1 MTRDTMTTVLIG
13 IDDTDNDTSRGTGWL
28 ARQLLAECV
37 RRGHRPV
44 GVTRQQFL
52 LDPRI
57 PYTTHNS
64 GACVSVRTQDGTV
77 PFEFAFDFV
86 AGLSAEG
93 SDPGV
98 CLVRMDAVPREVVT
112 FGRRAAVEV
121 VEMDEALEV
130 ARRTSI
136 ELRPLGGSGLGVIGA
151 LGAVGLH
158 ADGNHGRFIELPG
171 LRELGERVGRE
182 DLTRLGIRLEHRH
195 RRAPRTDDV
204 YETLG
209 WVRPNL
215 TGGEPVLPVTWSD
228 ERHAWLPVDRR
239 RRRPLA

>member
-1 MTRDTMTTVLIG
+1 MTTVLIG
-13 IDDTDNDTSRGTGWL
+13 LDDTDNETSRGTGWL

-64 GACVSVRTQDGTV
+64 GACVSVQSPDGTV

-86 AGLSAEG
+86 AGRSAEG

-98 CLVRMDAVPREVVT
+98 CLIRMDAVPCEVVA
-112 FGRRAAVEV
+112 FGRRATVEV
-121 VEMDEALEV
+121 VTMREALEV

-136 ELRPLGGSGLGVIGA
+136 DLQPLGGSGLGVIGA
-151 LGAVGLH
+151 LGSVGLH
-158 ADGNHGRFIELPG
+158 AEGHCGRFIALPG
-171 LRELGERVGRE
+171 LRELGDRVGRE

-195 RRAPRTDDV
+195 DRAPGTDDV

-228 ERHAWLPVDRR
+228 EQHAWLPVDRK